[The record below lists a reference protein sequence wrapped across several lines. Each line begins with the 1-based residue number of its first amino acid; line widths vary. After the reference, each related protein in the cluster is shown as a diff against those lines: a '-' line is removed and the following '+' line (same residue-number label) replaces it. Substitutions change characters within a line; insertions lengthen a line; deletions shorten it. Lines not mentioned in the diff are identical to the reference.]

1 MVTTM
6 PSTLGYRF
14 TSTREE
20 VSTLDDALEL
30 ERVRVPAWT
39 WLLVVALI
47 FAVYL
52 ITSENGAALGSVA
65 GRLHEFFH
73 DARHFA
79 GVPCH

>member
-1 MVTTM
+1 MTIPTTV
-6 PSTLGYRF
+6 GYRF
-14 TSTREE
+14 TSPREE

-52 ITSENGAALGSVA
+52 ITSENGAALGSLA
-65 GRLHEFFH
+65 HRLHEFFH